1 MVFISII
8 IFFKIFYFISSKDRL
23 VFLYTHFRHGA
34 RAPTKVNKNLYDN
47 LKEYWT
53 NPGELTGVGQRMLYL
68 LGLRNRIKYIKN
80 QQFLSEKF
88 DAHEIL
94 IYSSDYNRTLVSC
107 SSQLQGLYPQKD
119 LKGEILNNDQI
130 DIAYPRVNI
139 NYDEIIEEIKN
150 LGNYSLPYNMILSP
164 VRMISNNDRKFHMH
178 KLEGCDKVKDEIT
191 QKNIEHIT
199 YISEE
204 VKKFNEKY
212 GKRLNHYYN
221 TENIIYTYDD
231 ISVVCDSVVPAYADA
246 RKCTEFK
253 NAGFDL
259 EEMNEYCWGFFR
271 IKHLYEIHGDDEKIY
286 AHIEASRM
294 LREVLYYMKRRLDAD
309 ITEENEDE
317 NIKDYSRPRM
327 LMISGHDT
335 TVSSDEIILIKALGL
350 NENETF
356 VSPKFSTQLA
366 LEVKAKN
373 SGKTSKYSDYYVVGY
388 IDDKEIFNFPADE
401 FIDKVEKELWSDDK
415 IDEVCEFN
423 KDKNNDDSNNHDNN
437 DRSKTY
443 KTLMIIFII
452 ISFIFILS
460 TIYLGYKYSKLKR
473 VPLIEELGEVVK

>member
-34 RAPTKVNKNLYDN
+34 RAPTKVNKNLFDN

-139 NYDEIIEEIKN
+139 NYDEEEIKN

-204 VKKFNEKY
+204 VKKFNVILKILY
-212 GKRLNHYYN
+212 IRMMIFL
-221 TENIIYTYDD
+221 IF
-231 ISVVCDSVVPAYADA
+231 VVAFY
-246 RKCTEFK
+246 
-253 NAGFDL
+253 L
-259 EEMNEYCWGFFR
+259 
-271 IKHLYEIHGDDEKIY
+271 L
-286 AHIEASRM
+286 
-294 LREVLYYMKRRLDAD
+294 
-309 ITEENEDE
+309 
-317 NIKDYSRPRM
+317 M
-327 LMISGHDT
+327 LMREN
-335 TVSSDEIILIKALGL
+335 VQNLKMQVLILK
-350 NENETF
+350 
-356 VSPKFSTQLA
+356 K
-366 LEVKAKN
+366 
-373 SGKTSKYSDYYVVGY
+373 
-388 IDDKEIFNFPADE
+388 
-401 FIDKVEKELWSDDK
+401 
-415 IDEVCEFN
+415 
-423 KDKNNDDSNNHDNN
+423 
-437 DRSKTY
+437 
-443 KTLMIIFII
+443 
-452 ISFIFILS
+452 
-460 TIYLGYKYSKLKR
+460 
-473 VPLIEELGEVVK
+473 